1 MCISHC
7 MILTVN
13 IIIIYLELH
22 NLMVNVIVMDE
33 ELC

>member
-1 MCISHC
+1 

-13 IIIIYLELH
+13 IIIICLELH